1 MTQDW
6 IVYMIEASD
15 GSLYTGITTDI
26 TRRFRAHLAGK
37 GGARYFHR
45 GRQPVRVVYM
55 EGAGDRSAASKREAA
70 IKKLP
75 RSQKLQLVSD
85 LQMRSR

>member
-1 MTQDW
+1 MTQGW
-6 IVYMIEASD
+6 VVYMIEASD

-37 GGARYFHR
+37 SGARYFHR

-70 IKKLP
+70 IKKLR
-75 RSQKLQLVSD
+75 RSQKLLLIADV
-85 LQMRSR
+85 

>member
-1 MTQDW
+1 
-6 IVYMIEASD
+6 MIEASD

-75 RSQKLQLVSD
+75 RSQKLRLVSD

>member
-75 RSQKLQLVSD
+75 RSQKLRLVSD

>member
-1 MTQDW
+1 
-6 IVYMIEASD
+6 MIEASD

-70 IKKLP
+70 IKKLR
-75 RSQKLQLVSD
+75 RSQKLLLIADV
-85 LQMRSR
+85 

>member
-26 TRRFRAHLAGK
+26 ARRFSAHQSGK
-37 GGARYFHR
+37 SGARYFHR
-45 GRQPVRVVYM
+45 GRSPVRVVYT
-55 EGAGDRSAASKREAA
+55 EGADDRSAASKREAA
-70 IKKLP
+70 IKKLS
-75 RSQKLQLVSD
+75 RSQKLRLISD
-85 LQMRSR
+85 LQMSSR